1 MVAVAAVGAG
11 GGDAFAFGETGDYD
25 VEEAAEG
32 QAEEGGEDC
41 ADGLDFVGDGIWA
54 PVLMGMTVQM
64 RRLLSLFLG
73 GLALRVSGLAS

>member
-1 MVAVAAVGAG
+1 MGARG
-11 GGDAFAFGETGDYD
+11 DDAFAFGEARDYD

-32 QAEEGGEDC
+32 KAEQSGEDGT
-41 ADGLDFVGDGIWA
+41 DELDFVGDGIWA

-64 RRLLSLFLG
+64 RRLLRSLLG